1 MRFCDVMFDVGY
13 QGKTGVW
20 GEWGQISMGG
30 RFLPGRVVFRVSR
43 IVKVIPVVVSCIHEV
58 SSLESV

>member
-1 MRFCDVMFDVGY
+1 MNEF
-13 QGKTGVW
+13 Q
-20 GEWGQISMGG
+20 WGQPSIYIYIYI
-30 RFLPGRVVFRVSR
+30 SR

>member
-1 MRFCDVMFDVGY
+1 MNEF
-13 QGKTGVW
+13 Q
-20 GEWGQISMGG
+20 WGQPSIYIYIYIYIYI
-30 RFLPGRVVFRVSR
+30 SR